1 MKPRTLELLA
11 LLTSCF
17 WAFLPPGA
25 WAQVND
31 TPPPLGVATPSP
43 TPEASTQ
50 KPTPAQRDPKG
61 KTPKE
66 PKATRIRQPKE
77 IPFPLPIGKFG
88 HDVKIPQADITGQI
102 LQMLQSAKIT
112 RLDNE
117 RVEMHETNIDL
128 FHPDGKED
136 FHVVLPDSILN
147 LKTQIISSDHPVT
160 VRTDDFELTGE
171 RMQFNTVDRTG
182 ELQGHVHMV
191 IRNLKQVAGM
201 TPTTPAP

>member
-1 MKPRTLELLA
+1 MKPRTPELLA
-11 LLTSCF
+11 LLLTCLSTAL
-17 WAFLPPGA
+17 WLPNT
-25 WAQVND
+25 WAQVSD
-31 TPPPLGVATPSP
+31 TPPPLGVATPTATPTATIAKPSP
-43 TPEASTQ
+43 TKA
-50 KPTPAQRDPKG
+50 
-61 KTPKE
+61 
-66 PKATRIRQPKE
+66 PKAGKVRQPKE

-88 HDVKIPQADITGQI
+88 HDIKIPQADITGQI
-102 LQMLQSAKIT
+102 LQVLKSGKIT

-201 TPTTPAP
+201 TPATPAP